1 MKRIKLK
8 YQSNLGILLILFVLS
23 SCTSSGQTVNLEFLF
38 FAPSGYAN
46 SRSSFFMIYDHENS
60 IKGLIGPGKR
70 SFRNEAL
77 LKQLSDKVS
86 SINKKESLYLKY
98 SVTVGRNGKRV
109 QYLLTDDWLKVLK
122 IIEENCPE
130 EQLNALRA
138 MIEIS
143 KQSKQSG
150 YSVL

>member
-1 MKRIKLK
+1 
-8 YQSNLGILLILFVLS
+8 
-23 SCTSSGQTVNLEFLF
+23 
-38 FAPSGYAN
+38 
-46 SRSSFFMIYDHENS
+46 MIYDHENS

-70 SFRNEAL
+70 SFQNEAL